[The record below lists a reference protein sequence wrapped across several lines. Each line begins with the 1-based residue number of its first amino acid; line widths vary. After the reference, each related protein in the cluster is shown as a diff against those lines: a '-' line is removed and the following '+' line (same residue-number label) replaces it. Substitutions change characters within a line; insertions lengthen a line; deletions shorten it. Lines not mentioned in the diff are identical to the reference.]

1 LWLELRLVGPAERQM
16 AHRAECLPFRIA
28 TGVSMTLTPAS
39 EDWIEQARDFLEFQV
54 SQGYSP
60 LLLPPHRPKDAVP
73 VSVVSG
79 LVTVRE
85 DLGECTR
92 CPLHQTRRTIVFGEG
107 NPRARIMFI
116 GEGPGA
122 DEDRVGRPFV
132 GRAGQLLTK
141 MIQAMG
147 LDRSDVY
154 IANIVKCRPPGNRDP
169 HPVEISTCFPF
180 LEAQIEAVKP
190 KAIVALGRIA
200 VAALLGKRGPIS
212 DVRGKFQQFK
222 GIPVMPTYHP
232 SFLLRQEP
240 DRRAKAEAWSDLKQ
254 VMSRLGLPAP
264 GTGDKS

>member
-1 LWLELRLVGPAERQM
+1 
-16 AHRAECLPFRIA
+16 
-28 TGVSMTLTPAS
+28 MTMTDLS
-39 EDWIEQARDFLEFQV
+39 EDWIEQARDYLEFQV

-60 LLLPPHRPKDAVP
+60 LLLPPPRPRVAPP

-79 LVTVRE
+79 IEAVRA

-92 CPLHQTRRTIVFGEG
+92 CPLHETRSAIVFGEG

-116 GEGPGA
+116 GEAPGA
-122 DEDRVGRPFV
+122 DEDRGGRPFV

-141 MIQAMG
+141 MIHAMG

-154 IANIVKCRPPGNRDP
+154 IANIVKCRPPGDRDP
-169 HPVEISTCFPF
+169 QPVEISTCFPF

-190 KAIVALGRIA
+190 EAIVALGEIA
-200 VAALLGKRGPIS
+200 VTALLGGQVPLS
-212 DVRGKFQQFK
+212 DVRGKFHELN

-232 SFLLRQEP
+232 WFLLRQEP
-240 DRRAKAEAWSDLKQ
+240 DRSAKAEAWSDLKQ
-254 VMSRLGLPAP
+254 VMARLGLPVP